1 MKTAALLGLFAISLG
16 AAVRTATAQAQT
28 APKPQE
34 VLPRPEP
41 TFKGK
46 IARTVQTST
55 RDFPKEVQAPAGAPN
70 VLLILTDDVGFGASS
85 TFGGP
90 IPTPTFDRLA
100 ANGLR
105 YNQFHT
111 TALCSPTRAALI
123 TGRNHHSTATGNI
136 MEMATGYPGYNS
148 LMPRSVG
155 TVGSMLKYNGYTTA
169 WFGKNHNVPDWHS
182 SQAGPFDLWPT
193 GLGFDYFF
201 GFLGGDTDQWHSAI
215 FENTVPYEAPE
226 QVGPN
231 PQHFD
236 AIMANRAINWIR
248 LQHSLAPQKPF
259 FAYYATGTAHAPH
272 HAPKEWIAK
281 FKGQFD
287 QGWDRVREET
297 LARQIKLGVVPP
309 NTRLTARPKEIPAWD
324 GLTPDQKKLYARMME
339 VYAGVLAHTDYQ
351 IGRVIDAVADLG
363 ELDNTLIIYIM
374 GDNGASAEGTL
385 QGTSNEVGTAANGVE
400 EPLEYLLS
408 MMDELG
414 GPTTYN
420 HYPVGWSHAMNTPFQ
435 WTKQVASHFGGTR
448 NGMVISYPKRIKNVG
463 GVRSQFCHAIDIT
476 PTILQLAGVK
486 FPNVMNGARQ
496 KPIEGVSLVYS
507 FDSANVPTQH
517 ATQYF
522 EMVGNRAIYD
532 RGWMAST
539 TPLRLPWVTFG
550 QNPSPDDFKW
560 ELYNVAV
567 DFSQANN
574 LAARDTAKL
583 RQMLQVFDRE
593 ARKYNVYPL
602 DASFAERVDPAIRPS
617 LTRGRTEFTYYS
629 DMIRIPEG
637 SSPDVKNKSFM
648 MTAEVVI
655 PEGGASGVLG
665 TMGGRFG
672 GWGLVVIDGKP
683 EFAYAYSNQ
692 PKHKYRIASSQAL
705 TPGKHTIVFDFKY
718 DGGGIGKSGT
728 GTLSVDDK
736 EVARGRIENTIR
748 ARFSLDETLDFGEDT
763 GTPVVEDYVTK
774 MPFKFTGELTKFV
787 IRPGTATVSSADERE
802 RR

>member
-1 MKTAALLGLFAISLG
+1 MKTAALLGLLAISLG
-16 AAVRTATAQAQT
+16 PAARTATAQAA

-46 IARTVQTST
+46 IGRTAQTST

-100 ANGLR
+100 ANGLK

-148 LMPRSVG
+148 LMPRAVG

-169 WFGKNHNVPDWHS
+169 WFGKNHNVPDWQS

-193 GLGFDYFF
+193 SLGFDYFF

-236 AIMANRAINWIR
+236 AIMANKAINWIR

-287 QGWDRVREET
+287 QGWDRVRGET

-309 NTRLTARPKEIPAWD
+309 NTQLTARPKEIPAWD
-324 GLTPDQKKLYARMME
+324 GLSADQKKLYAHMME

-351 IGRVIDAVADLG
+351 IGRVIDAIADLG

-400 EPLEYLLS
+400 EPIEYLLS
-408 MMDELG
+408 IMDELG

-420 HYPVGWSHAMNTPFQ
+420 HYPVGWAHAMNTPFQ

-448 NGMVISYPKRIKNVG
+448 NGMVISYPQRIKNVG

-476 PTILQLAGVK
+476 PTILQVAGVK
-486 FPNVMNGARQ
+486 FPTVLNGARQ
-496 KPIEGVSLVYS
+496 KPIEGSSLVYS
-507 FDSANVPTQH
+507 FDSANAPTRH
-517 ATQYF
+517 PTQYF

-550 QNPSPDDFKW
+550 QSPSPDDFKW
-560 ELYNVAV
+560 ELYNIAA

-583 RQMLQVFDRE
+583 RQMQQVFDRE

-617 LTRGRTEFTYYS
+617 LTRGRTEFTYYA

-648 MTAEVVI
+648 MTAEVVV

-672 GWGLVVIDGKP
+672 GWGLLVIDGKP
-683 EFAYAYSNQ
+683 EFAYAFSNQ
-692 PKHKYRIASSQAL
+692 SKHKYRIASSQVL

-718 DGGGIGKSGT
+718 DGGGIGKGGT

-748 ARFSLDETLDFGEDT
+748 SRFSLDETMDFGEDT

-787 IRPGTATVSSADERE
+787 IRPVSTTVSSADERE